1 MHIIT
6 RTNCLNN
13 TCKIIDVVGKK
24 EDAITSL
31 YCLLDNVKEDQIVLK
46 TQTEN
51 IVNIYKHGFV
61 YGKTLMY
68 RYQIIEY
75 DVIKDKPLSTL
86 TNKLKK
92 E

>member
-13 TCKIIDVVGKK
+13 TCKIMDVVGKK
-24 EDAITSL
+24 DDAITSL
-31 YCLLDNVKEDQIVLK
+31 YNLLDNIKDQIVLK

-51 IVNIYKHGFV
+51 IVNVYKHGFV

-75 DVIKDKPLSTL
+75 DVIKDKPVSTL
-86 TNKLKK
+86 TKKLKK